1 MLRGNALSEPASL
14 FGASDCIFSNGIVIN
29 DLGAFRT
36 FHHDGCGEHKDDANS
51 AQSRSCID

>member
-29 DLGAFRT
+29 DLGAFRA

-51 AQSRSCID
+51 A